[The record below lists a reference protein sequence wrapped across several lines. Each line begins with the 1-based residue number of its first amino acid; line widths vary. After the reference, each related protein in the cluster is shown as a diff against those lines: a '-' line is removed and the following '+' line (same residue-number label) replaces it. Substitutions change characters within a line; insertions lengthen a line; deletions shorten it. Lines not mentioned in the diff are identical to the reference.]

1 MRKKLLAAVL
11 LAIAGSAMAQ
21 QRGGME
27 CLDEAQQREMKDRMF
42 NATLVGIFD
51 LVPAQL
57 EASRARAE
65 LRSTERIAA
74 GCEGFNCD
82 APRVA
87 LMQAQAKFDSA
98 KLRSD
103 ALHENLKVKL
113 KGDMD
118 SIRAA
123 YPPCS

>member
-1 MRKKLLAAVL
+1 MRKTLLAALL
-11 LAIAGSAMAQ
+11 LAMSGPALAQ
-21 QRGGME
+21 ERGME
-27 CLDEAQQREMKDRMF
+27 CLGEAQQREMKDRMF

-51 LVPAQL
+51 LVPSQL

-65 LRSTERIAA
+65 LRSAEKDASSCT
-74 GCEGFNCD
+74 GFNCD

-87 LMQAQAKFDSA
+87 LMQAQAKYDSA

-103 ALHENLKVKL
+103 ALHENLKTKL
-113 KGDMD
+113 KADVE

-123 YPPCS
+123 YPSCN

>member
-1 MRKKLLAAVL
+1 MRKKLLATL
-11 LAIAGSAMAQ
+11 FLAFAGSAAAQ
-21 QRGGME
+21 ERGMD

-42 NATLVGIFD
+42 KTTLVGIFD

-57 EASRARAE
+57 EASRARAD
-65 LRSTERIAA
+65 LKSAERDAA
-74 GCEGFNCD
+74 GCEGFKCD

-87 LMQAQAKFDSA
+87 LMQAQAKYDSA
-98 KLRSD
+98 KLRAD

-113 KGDMD
+113 KNDTE

-123 YPPCS
+123 YPSCN

>member
-11 LAIAGSAMAQ
+11 LATAGTAMAQ
-21 QRGGME
+21 EQAAD
-27 CLDEAQQREMKDRMF
+27 CLGEAQQREMQDRMF

-57 EASRARAE
+57 ETSRARAE
-65 LRSTERIAA
+65 LRSTEKIAA
-74 GCEGFNCD
+74 SCEGFNCD

-98 KLRSD
+98 KVRSD
-103 ALHENLKVKL
+103 TLHENLKLKL
-113 KGDMD
+113 KADMQ
-118 SIRAA
+118 SIRAE
-123 YPPCS
+123 YPPCN

>member
-1 MRKKLLAAVL
+1 MRKQLLAALL
-11 LAIAGSAMAQ
+11 LAIAGTAMAQ
-21 QRGGME
+21 ERGAE

>member
-1 MRKKLLAAVL
+1 MTKILLATL
-11 LAIAGSAMAQ
+11 LVAMAGAAMAE
-21 QRGGME
+21 QRGME
-27 CLDEAQQREMKDRMF
+27 CLGEAQQREMQDRMF

-65 LRSTERIAA
+65 LRGAEKDAS
-74 GCEGFNCD
+74 GCTGFNCE

-87 LMQAQAKFDSA
+87 LMQAQAKYDSA
-98 KLRSD
+98 KLRAD
-103 ALHENLKVKL
+103 TLHENLKTKL
-113 KGDMD
+113 KTDIE

-123 YPPCS
+123 YPSCN

>member
-11 LAIAGSAMAQ
+11 LAVAGSTMAQ
-21 QRGGME
+21 QRGTE

-65 LRSTERIAA
+65 LKSTERIAA
-74 GCEGFNCD
+74 SCEGFNCD

-98 KLRSD
+98 KVRSD
-103 ALHENLKVKL
+103 TLHENLKVKL
-113 KGDMD
+113 KADME
-118 SIRAA
+118 SIRAE